1 MNQGGYGKIKY
12 GKTWIFSYLT
22 VPVSDENERCCVLI
36 LLRNYNYNVNS
47 VVLLYTDSH
56 DPIFQTYLSYK

>member
-22 VPVSDENERCCVLI
+22 VPVSDENYVI
-36 LLRNYNYNVNS
+36 LHSICSPNEHFFPTNWRP
-47 VVLLYTDSH
+47 LLLVSG
-56 DPIFQTYLSYK
+56 IAM

>member
-22 VPVSDENERCCVLI
+22 VPVSDENSYYTASMGLVT
-36 LLRNYNYNVNS
+36 
-47 VVLLYTDSH
+47 LYKH
-56 DPIFQTYLSYK
+56 